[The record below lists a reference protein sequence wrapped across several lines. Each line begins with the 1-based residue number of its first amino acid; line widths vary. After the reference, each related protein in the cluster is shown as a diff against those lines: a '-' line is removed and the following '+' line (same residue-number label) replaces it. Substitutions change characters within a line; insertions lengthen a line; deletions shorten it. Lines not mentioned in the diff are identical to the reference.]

1 MCALVAMFA
10 WAHHWQGQRSI
21 VRVRIDSISAL
32 VLVLKLKT
40 SGAAAGIIAR
50 DIALD
55 IASGVYEPH
64 VTEHVPG
71 IANVTC
77 DVLSRKFDPRKSY
90 ELPRLLEGVS
100 EQVLPLRD
108 SNYFKS
114 LTPPAYEK
122 KKTAEQK
129 W

>member
-1 MCALVAMFA
+1 MRA
-10 WAHHWQGQRSI
+10 WAHHWQGRRSI
-21 VRVRIDSISAL
+21 VRVRSDSISAL

-90 ELPRLLEGVS
+90 ELPHLLEGVD

-122 KKTAEQK
+122 KKTASQK
-129 W
+129 L

>member
-1 MCALVAMFA
+1 M
-10 WAHHWQGQRSI
+10 RS
-21 VRVRIDSISAL
+21 DSISAL

-40 SGAAAGIIAR
+40 SGAVAGIIAR

-64 VTEHVPG
+64 VTEHVLG

-77 DVLSRKFDPRKSY
+77 DVLSRKYDPRKSY
-90 ELPRLLEGVS
+90 ELPRLLEGVD

-114 LTPPAYEK
+114 LKPPAYVK
-122 KKTAEQK
+122 KKTASQE